1 MPTYSS
7 FPTTVPGPS
16 YPIDKQ
22 AEPRIKRASFGDGYS
37 QQAPDG
43 INYNLYTWNLSWDV
57 LTSDEKTTIENFL
70 INQKGY
76 ITFEWTDPSSTV
88 YKVKCPS
95 WTVTNFEPSL
105 YKITATFKQA
115 PI

>member
-1 MPTYSS
+1 MPTYDS

-43 INYNLYTWNLSWDV
+43 INYNLYTWNLVWEV
-57 LTSDEKTTIENFL
+57 LTSDEKDTIEAFL
-70 INQKGY
+70 ESKGGY
-76 ITFEWTDPSSTV
+76 QTFEWEDPASDT
-88 YKVKCPS
+88 YKVKCTG
-95 WTVTNFEPSL
+95 WTISNFEPSL